1 MELGGLARPGRELT
15 MKRNRSWRAFIALAL
30 TTALTALGLVAASAA
45 PAQAA
50 VPTGTWYVITSAHSG
65 LALDIKNASTAAGAE
80 LTQWNRTDG
89 THQQFRFIDAGGG
102 YYRIQVR
109 HTNMVLDVYEWNA
122 ANGATIAQWTDL
134 NGTNQQW
141 SVTEHSDGTY
151 SFINRFSGK
160 ALDLWEQS
168 TTPGSRISQYTYN
181 GGAAQKWRLN
191 AVGVGTPTT
200 LANPIRSNGADPWL
214 EYWDGYYYLSTTTW
228 DSTVIMRRATTL
240 AGLKT
245 ASDTVVWNDAN
256 APSRC
261 CSHWAPEFHRINGV
275 WYLMYTSGNS
285 QTNFDGQRL
294 HVLRSTGPTPMGPY
308 EFMGTPM
315 PTKWNIDGTYLEVNG
330 GLYLMWS
337 EWVGSDQSIRIA
349 AMSNP
354 WTITGSQVT
363 ISRPTHSWETVGMRV
378 NEAPAVLQH
387 GGRTF
392 VTFSASSCQTP
403 DYKLGLLE
411 LTGSNPLAASSWTKK
426 STPVFQQGNGVY
438 GPAHNGFFT
447 SPDGTEHWLVYHGNT
462 SASQGCGSTRQ
473 TRVQEFTFNADGT
486 PNFGTPIASGVQF
499 PAPSG
504 E

>member
-1 MELGGLARPGRELT
+1 MLQTTRR
-15 MKRNRSWRAFIALAL
+15 RWRTFIALAL
-30 TTALTALGLVAASAA
+30 TTALAALGLVAATQA

-50 VPTGTWYVITSAHSG
+50 VNTGTWYVITSAHSG
-65 LALDIKNASTAAGAE
+65 LALDIKGASTTAGAE
-80 LTQWNRTDG
+80 LTQWNRTDA
-89 THQQFRFIDAGGG
+89 TNQQFRFIDAGGG

-109 HTNMVLDVYEWNA
+109 HSSMVLDVYEWNA
-122 ANGATIAQWTDL
+122 ENGATIAQWTDL
-134 NGTNQQW
+134 GGTNQQW

-160 ALDLWEQS
+160 ALDLWERS
-168 TTPGSRISQYTYN
+168 TTAGARISQYTYN
-181 GGAAQKWRLN
+181 AGIAQKWRLN
-191 AVGVGTPTT
+191 AVGDGTQTT
-200 LANPIRSNGADPWL
+200 LANPIRNNGADPWI
-214 EYWDGYYYLSTTTW
+214 EYHDGYYYMSTTTW
-228 DSTVIMRRATTL
+228 NSTVIMRRATTL

-256 APSRC
+256 TPSRC
-261 CSHWAPEFHRINGV
+261 CSHWAPEFHRINGT

-285 QTNFDGQRL
+285 QTNLDGQKL
-294 HVLRSTGPTPMGPY
+294 HVLRSTSSTPMGPY
-308 EFMGTPM
+308 EFMGTPL
-315 PTKWNIDGTYLEVNG
+315 PNQWNIDGTYLEVNG

-337 EWVGSDQSIRIA
+337 EWVGADQSIRIA

-354 WTITGSQVT
+354 WTVTGSHAT
-363 ISRPTHSWETVGMRV
+363 ISRPSASWETVGARV

-387 GGRTF
+387 DGRTF
-392 VTFSASSCQTP
+392 VTFSASSCNTP

-462 SASQGCGSTRQ
+462 SSSQGCGNTRQ

-486 PNFGTPIASGVQF
+486 PNFGSPIANGVQF